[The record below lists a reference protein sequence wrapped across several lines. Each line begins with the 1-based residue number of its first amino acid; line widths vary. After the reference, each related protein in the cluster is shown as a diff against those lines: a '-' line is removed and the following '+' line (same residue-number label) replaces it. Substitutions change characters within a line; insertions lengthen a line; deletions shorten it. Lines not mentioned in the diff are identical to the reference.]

1 MKEIKNFWKSLN
13 KIYFCNLALVAS
25 LMLVIL
31 VNFAVQF
38 KVESLQDRIENMQS
52 EISAYKSEISLLEVE
67 WAYLTRPS
75 RLRSLSE
82 KYLQNNGY
90 TLASQI
96 KGSAEMEKFYQA
108 SYSQEISGEQLA
120 SSL

>member
-13 KIYFCNLALVAS
+13 KIYFCNFALVAS